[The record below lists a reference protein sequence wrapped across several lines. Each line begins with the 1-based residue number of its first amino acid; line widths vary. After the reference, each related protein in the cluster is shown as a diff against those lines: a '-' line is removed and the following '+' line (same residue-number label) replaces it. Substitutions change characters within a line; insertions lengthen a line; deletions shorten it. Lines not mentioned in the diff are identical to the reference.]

1 MDMLEHNV
9 KASLLKLSLIG
20 LIGILPL
27 QAAVADDKSLPPSQQ
42 LTDSSTFMQHKEKYA
57 KCVLEKAEAYSQ
69 VTDLDLAFKYAPL
82 ACRRDLLQIKK
93 MLIGGPYK
101 IEVIDQ
107 LVESVQEGVEI
118 DMVNHIFANKIK
130 AAQH

>member
-1 MDMLEHNV
+1 M
-9 KASLLKLSLIG
+9 KASLLKLSLV
-20 LIGILPL
+20 GITCFLTL
-27 QAAVADDKSLPPSQQ
+27 NNASANDKTLPPSQQ
-42 LTDSSTFMQHKEKYA
+42 LTDSSVFTQHKEKYT
-57 KCVLEKAEAYSQ
+57 KCVLEKAEAFAQ
-69 VTDLDLAFKYAPL
+69 VTDLDTTFKYAPM

-118 DMVNHIFANKIK
+118 DMVNHIFNKKIK
-130 AAQH
+130 AARH

>member
-1 MDMLEHNV
+1 MKAFTLI
-9 KASLLKLSLIG
+9 ASLLLVTSAFANEKT
-20 LIGILPL
+20 
-27 QAAVADDKSLPPSQQ
+27 LPPSQQ
-42 LTDSSTFMQHKEKYA
+42 LTDSSEFNKHKEKYVR
-57 KCVLEKAEAYSQ
+57 CVLSKAESFSKVAEI
-69 VTDLDLAFKYAPL
+69 DIAFKYAPI

-118 DMVNHIFANKIK
+118 DMINHIFELKLKNK
-130 AAQH
+130 

>member
-1 MDMLEHNV
+1 M
-9 KASLLKLSLIG
+9 KSSLLKLSFIG
-20 LIGILPL
+20 LTAFLTL
-27 QAAVADDKSLPPSQQ
+27 NNASANDKTLPPSQQ
-42 LTDSSTFMQHKEKYA
+42 LTDSSAFNQHKEKYT
-57 KCVLEKAEAYSQ
+57 KCVLEKAEAFSQ
-69 VTDLDLAFKYAPL
+69 VSDLDTAFKYAPI

-130 AAQH
+130 AARH

>member
-1 MDMLEHNV
+1 MKVNILT
-9 KASLLKLSLIG
+9 SG
-20 LIGILPL
+20 LIAFTLSFLAAGI
-27 QAAVADDKSLPPSQQ
+27 QANEKTLPPSQQ
-42 LTDSSTFMQHKEKYA
+42 LTDSSLFLQHKEKYT
-57 KCVLEKAEAYSQ
+57 KCVLEKAEAFSQ
-69 VTDLDLAFKYAPL
+69 VTELDTAFKYAPI

-118 DMVNHIFANKIK
+118 DMVNHIFTNKIK
-130 AAQH
+130 AARH